1 MRFNRETQADRAAKD
16 FAKKQV
22 NKAVKKQGKKAAK
35 AAGKA
40 ASAVSKKIIAM
51 MVSAIGSPVGLTLFA
66 AIFVLILLPSMI
78 FGSGFGTDSKYDAD
92 DLNNTSVGS
101 SWEDDAELAI
111 DERYKDL
118 KIANFWGDLGTFF
131 TTGHWGQAG
140 ARFETEFANAKDA
153 DEQGTDGYFSSSN
166 RLIAIINEAFRLS
179 LKNSRIESEA
189 IAMANQTVPEVDYEI
204 RTSEATMR
212 PDGVDWADYHVSIDV
227 KPHPNYTTDQNFI
240 YEACYALSAASGT
253 VSTNDSYATG
263 VRETLDKVFSFTGL
277 DWNMDKEICWEASV
291 SSEISDL
298 VKTPYTLYFY
308 TDETGVE
315 HPTRDSS
322 SIPAHLQ
329 HTVRAETRYEATVNA
344 TVYYSVSLAP
354 NYKDIINERCGI
366 EDTLPADASA
376 YEQTQEEQVN
386 NNALE
391 LVKFYGLAGGD
402 WAEIG
407 EAGLPL
413 PRDSYYISSRFGWRQ
428 LSTGPD
434 YHQGIDMA
442 TFGVVGVPIYAV
454 KDGTCTVPA
463 FDGDGYGNYVTIDHG
478 NGLQTRYAHMSAVA
492 VANGQTVTAGEVIG
506 FVGSTG
512 NSSGPHLHFEII
524 TNGTRIDPLSTEL
537 GPLIEE
543 AAK

>member
-1 MRFNRETQADRAAKD
+1 M
-16 FAKKQV
+16 
-22 NKAVKKQGKKAAK
+22 
-35 AAGKA
+35 
-40 ASAVSKKIIAM
+40 
-51 MVSAIGSPVGLTLFA
+51 LTKH
-66 AIFVLILLPSMI
+66 
-78 FGSGFGTDSKYDAD
+78 GRG
-92 DLNNTSVGS
+92 
-101 SWEDDAELAI
+101 
-111 DERYKDL
+111 
-118 KIANFWGDLGTFF
+118 
-131 TTGHWGQAG
+131 
-140 ARFETEFANAKDA
+140 
-153 DEQGTDGYFSSSN
+153 
-166 RLIAIINEAFRLS
+166 
-179 LKNSRIESEA
+179 
-189 IAMANQTVPEVDYEI
+189 
-204 RTSEATMR
+204 
-212 PDGVDWADYHVSIDV
+212 
-227 KPHPNYTTDQNFI
+227 
-240 YEACYALSAASGT
+240 
-253 VSTNDSYATG
+253 
-263 VRETLDKVFSFTGL
+263 
-277 DWNMDKEICWEASV
+277 
-291 SSEISDL
+291 
-298 VKTPYTLYFY
+298 
-308 TDETGVE
+308 
-315 HPTRDSS
+315 
-322 SIPAHLQ
+322 
-329 HTVRAETRYEATVNA
+329 
-344 TVYYSVSLAP
+344 
-354 NYKDIINERCGI
+354 
-366 EDTLPADASA
+366 

-407 EAGLPL
+407 EVGLPL